1 MKKNNSIFIDLRN
14 NEQIK
19 WWNEIGSKLVR
30 VVNYTPII
38 ETATNKEVGYIF
50 AIKGIFKNLIIKE
63 NLKFLNNPKT
73 VVINVKK

>member
-1 MKKNNSIFIDLRN
+1 MKQINSIFIDLRN

-19 WWNEIGSKLVR
+19 WWNETGSKLVR

-50 AIKGIFKNLIIKE
+50 AIKGIFKNRIINE